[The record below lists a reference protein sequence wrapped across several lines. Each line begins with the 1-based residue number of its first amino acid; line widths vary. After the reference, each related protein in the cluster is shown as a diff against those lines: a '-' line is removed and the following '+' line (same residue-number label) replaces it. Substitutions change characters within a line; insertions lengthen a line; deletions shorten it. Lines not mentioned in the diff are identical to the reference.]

1 MKFLQDF
8 LTYKKDLRTRIRTDL
23 NDMEVFILRL
33 VTLAALTTCYLSV
46 AVANPN
52 LNFASIAMADD
63 IPFKLNYS
71 PADYEYGKEL
81 ITLYNE
87 LSKNELNA
95 DTAKRISAFK
105 NKNHSF
111 TYLNGVVDR
120 LNSIAAIKDQDS
132 FYSNCTIQ
140 PRPVNEFTENL
151 AHRMDITLDKYCRF
165 LYLKNM
171 RKLSANMNLSSRDLN
186 FLKDAAVFFVN
197 GENQSE
203 VSAFLKHFKTNKVE
217 HEKIS
222 DILIAKYVDIKTKP
236 TSAILVNL
244 HVNKMLNQFLS
255 NNLHLDNNTG
265 SFFQEEF
272 SRLIKESQELAEKGD
287 FSQAKGQIISAL
299 NFYTKN
305 KKFIDERRAW
315 VSTTLAAK
323 TLFYKGRDSD
333 ASEIF
338 VLARAMAPKEEASEA
353 TFYLLWPHLINK
365 DYKSMKAVVDKNN
378 MEKTFDSYDS
388 KLQYWIAYS
397 LLKSGDTKKANNYF
411 HKIINSAPYSFYS
424 IISLKELAAQNKGQ
438 SEQEILAKLI
448 TKDSPAEFK
457 MDVASDTLKDALKR
471 LAVWNALRHER
482 FATLEIRHV
491 QSLNKNEVFKDAEF
505 AKTVNPNDH
514 KEFVVLNLVRLLHSQ
529 EKFITSFKVFQDSLG
544 ENSLSLNYR
553 LIKYIFPLSYFDV
566 IEKNS
571 NNLDPLIVISLIR
584 QESAFNP
591 EATSRVGAK
600 GLMQLMPATAKR
612 FNRKIKVKHLSDP
625 KTNVTLGTKYLR
637 QLLTRF
643 DGNLIYTLASYNA
656 GENRI
661 DRWKKE
667 IFRNEDPLA
676 TIESIPF
683 EETRNYV
690 KLIYR
695 NKFFY
700 SLLSNRS
707 VLTTPLDETFKVTA
721 TSLK

>member
-1 MKFLQDF
+1 
-8 LTYKKDLRTRIRTDL
+8 
-23 NDMEVFILRL
+23 MEVFIFKAI
-33 VTLAALTTCYLSV
+33 TLAALTTCYLSV

-71 PADYEYGKEL
+71 PVDYEFGKEL
-81 ITLYNE
+81 VSLYND
-87 LSKNELNA
+87 LSKNELKQSSV
-95 DTAKRISAFK
+95 AKFASYK
-105 NKNHSF
+105 NKAHSF
-111 TYLNGVVDR
+111 SHLNSMIDR
-120 LNSIAAIKDQDS
+120 LELIAAIKDQDS

-140 PRPVNEFTENL
+140 PRPVNEFTESL
-151 AHRMDITLDKYCRF
+151 AHRMDITLDKYCRY

-171 RKLSANMNLSSRDLN
+171 GKFSSNINLSTRDLN
-186 FLKDAAVFFVN
+186 YLKDASAFYVT

-203 VSAFLKHFKTNKVE
+203 VSQFLKHYKANKVE

-222 DILIAKYVDIKTKP
+222 DILIAKYVDFKTKP
-236 TSAILVNL
+236 TSAILQNL
-244 HVNKMLNQFLS
+244 HVSVLLNKFLQ
-255 NNLHLDNNTG
+255 NNLHLDNNSGT
-265 SFFQEEF
+265 FFQEEF
-272 SRLIKESQELAEKGD
+272 SRLIKDSQDQSDKGD
-287 FSQAKGQIISAL
+287 YVLAKQSVIQAL
-299 NFYTKN
+299 TFYSKN
-305 KKFIDERRAW
+305 KKFIDDKKAW
-315 VSTTLAAK
+315 VGTTLAAK
-323 TLFYKGRDSD
+323 ALYYKGRDSD
-333 ASEIF
+333 AIEVF
-338 VLARAMAPKEEASEA
+338 QMARAIATKEDMSEA

-365 DYKSMKAVVDKNN
+365 DYKAMRSAVDKNGL
-378 MEKTFDSYDS
+378 EKNFDSYDS
-388 KLQYWIAYS
+388 KLQYWISYS
-397 LLKSGDTKKANNYF
+397 LLKTGDVKKATAYF
-411 HKIINSAPYSFYS
+411 HKIINSSPYSFYS
-424 IISLKELAAQNKGQ
+424 IISLKELANLDKGK

-448 TKDSPAEFK
+448 AKNSPAEFK
-457 MDVASDTLKDALKR
+457 MDVASEALKDSLKR
-471 LAVWNALRHER
+471 LAVWNSIGHER
-482 FATLEIRHV
+482 FATLELRYL
-491 QSLNKNEVFKDAEF
+491 QGLEKENVFADKEF
-505 AKTVNPNDH
+505 AKTVSTNEY

-529 EKFITSFKVFQDSLG
+529 EKFIASFKVFQDSLG

-553 LIKYIFPLSYFDV
+553 LIKYIFPVTYLGM

-571 NNLDPLIVISLIR
+571 NNLDPLMVIALIR

-591 EATSRVGAK
+591 LATSRVGAK

-612 FNRKIKVKHLSDP
+612 FNRKIKVAHLADP
-625 KTNVTLGTKYLR
+625 KTNVTLGTKYLK

-667 IFRNEDPLA
+667 IFRNDDPLA

-695 NKFFY
+695 NRFFY

-707 VLTTPLDETFKVTA
+707 VLTTPLDDTFKVALTD
-721 TSLK
+721 TKN

>member
-1 MKFLQDF
+1 
-8 LTYKKDLRTRIRTDL
+8 
-23 NDMEVFILRL
+23 MEVSILRL
-33 VTLAALTTCYLSV
+33 ITLAALTTCSLSV
-46 AVANPN
+46 ALANPN

-63 IPFKLNYS
+63 VPFKLNYS
-71 PADYEYGKEL
+71 PMDYEYGKTL
-81 ITLYNE
+81 VTLYNE

-95 DTAKRISAFK
+95 STVNKVASFK
-105 NKNHSF
+105 GKTHSF
-111 TYLNGVVDR
+111 GHLNPMIDR
-120 LNSIAAIKDQDS
+120 LEHISAIKDQDS
-132 FYSNCTIQ
+132 FYTNCAIT
-140 PRPVNEFTENL
+140 PRPVNEFTESL

-171 RKLSANMNLSSRDLN
+171 RKFSSNINLSTRDLN
-186 FLKDAAVFFVN
+186 YLKDASAFFAS

-203 VSAFLKHFKTNKVE
+203 VSSFLKHFKANKTE

-222 DILIAKYVDIKTKP
+222 DILINKYVEFKTKP

-244 HVNKMLNQFLS
+244 HVSKLLNQFLS
-255 NNLHLDNNTG
+255 NNLHLDNNSG

-272 SRLIKESQELAEKGD
+272 QRLVKDSQDSSDKGD
-287 FSQAKGQIISAL
+287 FTLAKTQIIAAL
-299 NFYTKN
+299 NFYAKN
-305 KKFIDERRAW
+305 KKFIDERKAW
-315 VSTTLAAK
+315 VGSVLAAK
-323 TLFYKGRDSD
+323 ALYYKGRDND
-333 ASEIF
+333 AIEIF
-338 VLARAMAPKEEASEA
+338 ALSRAIAPKEENSEA

-365 DYKSMKAVVDKNN
+365 DYKAMKAVVDKNN
-378 MEKTFDSYDS
+378 LEKSFDSYDS

-397 LLKSGDTKKANNYF
+397 LLKTGNTKKASDYF

-438 SEQEILAKLI
+438 SEQEILSKLI
-448 TKDSPAEFK
+448 SKNSPAEFK
-457 MDVASDTLKDALKR
+457 MDVTTDTLKDSLKR
-471 LAVWNALRHER
+471 LAVWNQLGHER
-482 FATLEIRHV
+482 FATLEIRYV
-491 QSLNKNEVFKDAEF
+491 QGLDKGDIFKDAETV
-505 AKTVNPNDH
+505 KTVSNNDY
-514 KEFVVLNLVRLLHSQ
+514 KEFIVLNLVRLLHSQ
-529 EKFITSFKVFQDSLG
+529 DKFITSFKVFQDSLG

-553 LIKYIFPLSYFDV
+553 LIKYIFPLSYLSV

-571 NNLDPLIVISLIR
+571 NDLDPLIVISLIR

-625 KTNVTLGTKYLR
+625 TTNVALGTKYLK
-637 QLLTRF
+637 QLLTKF

-700 SLLSNRS
+700 SLLSNRA
-707 VLTTPLDETFKVTA
+707 VLATPLDETFKVTFSSA
-721 TSLK
+721 VK